1 MGCGSW
7 DSSSWSNYKTT
18 NNITDHSTVNTL
30 YTSRSIQS
38 SLDPKGVK
46 MRESCDSDEH
56 PNSNAV
62 IIGLDVTGSMG
73 YLAEEIA
80 KNALNSLITEIYD
93 NKSIVDPQLMIAAIG
108 DSYCDDAPLQVSQFE
123 SDIRIA
129 EQLQQIYFESGGGGN
144 GGESYL
150 LLYYFAARHTS
161 IDCMNKRNQKGILF
175 TIGDECCHDAI
186 PARHIEKIFGDTDTG
201 DIMFEDIYNEVSKMY
216 EVYHIVIGDDGGWHG
231 SKDSWRDKIGERAII
246 LNSKDVSRIPQII
259 EATLELKTGKKLDDI
274 TSRYDGSTALV
285 IRDAVGHLSGV
296 SNSVATNSKKKLLE
310 F

>member
-7 DSSSWSNYKTT
+7 SSSSWDSYKKSK
-18 NNITDHSTVNTL
+18 NITSHSTVSSL
-30 YTSRSIQS
+30 YTSTSINKD
-38 SLDPKGVK
+38 LDPYGVK
-46 MRESCDSDEH
+46 MRESCDSEEH

-80 KNALNSLITEIYD
+80 KNALNTLITEMYD
-93 NKSIVDPQLMIAAIG
+93 NKSIIDPQLMIAAIG
-108 DSYCDDAPLQVSQFE
+108 DSYCDRSPLQVSQFE

-144 GGESYL
+144 GGESYS

-161 IDCMNKRNQKGILF
+161 IDCMNKRNQKGVLF
-175 TIGDECCHDAI
+175 TIGDECCHDFI
-186 PARHIEKIFGDTDTG
+186 PADHIKKVFGDEESG
-201 DIMFEDIYNEVSKMY
+201 PVKFEDIFNEVSKMY
-216 EVYHIVIGDDGGWHG
+216 EVYHIVIGDDGNYHD
-231 SKDSWRDKIGERAII
+231 SKNNWRKKIGERAII
-246 LNSKDVSRIPQII
+246 IDDRSDVNRIPQII
-259 EATLELKTGKKLDDI
+259 EATLELKTGKKLEDI

-285 IRDAVGHLSGV
+285 IRNAVGHLSGV
-296 SNSVATNSKKKLLE
+296 SESSKDNKNLVE